1 MNLSP
6 SLMCADPGH
15 FAEEIAF
22 LEAAGADSF
31 HIDIMDGE
39 FGFELCTFMGG
50 SRKVQHYDRPAV
62 GSPSNGS
69 KP

>member
-39 FGFELCTFMGG
+39 FVL
-50 SRKVQHYDRPAV
+50 AV
-62 GSPSNGS
+62 I
-69 KP
+69 